1 MIILAGVNMF
11 LMALN
16 QSKTV
21 HVSELYFEI
30 FAALITIVPV
40 LWSNVLDKCKEF
52 QEEETPISL
61 SPAQSARPVAME
73 QDNEVLHN

>member
-1 MIILAGVNMF
+1 
-11 LMALN
+11 MALN

-40 LWSNVLDKCKEF
+40 LWSGVLDKCKEF
-52 QEEETPISL
+52 QEDETPLSL
-61 SPAQSARPVAME
+61 SPAQSARRVVIE
-73 QDNEVLHN
+73 HSNEVLHN

>member
-1 MIILAGVNMF
+1 MIVLAGVNMF

-52 QEEETPISL
+52 QEEETPLSL
-61 SPAQSARPVAME
+61 SPAQIARVCDIAQKE
-73 QDNEVLHN
+73 DVELQ